1 MTISSTGSARLE
13 SGGLLF
19 PKSVHKTGTA
29 LYVQTLGLFMV
40 MKVVDE
46 PQKKN
51 IFHSCNKAWMMMF
64 VVSWST
70 LILR

>member
-40 MKVVDE
+40 MKVVSE
-46 PQKKN
+46 PQKR
-51 IFHSCNKAWMMMF
+51 IS
-64 VVSWST
+64 ST
-70 LILR
+70 LVTKHGRCFLEHTYIEMR